1 MLGLASSAAFLVV
14 DAGDADALR
23 AVVVETLEASPHLPV
38 LFYMRFFLHS
48 IPEDVQETLIGVIS
62 SCARPGDMLAAEF
75 RTTEDASA
83 KKVFGRHYRR
93 FQDGPGFGVAIR
105 ERHGFDPV
113 FEVEGT
119 GLSPYGDEDPVL
131 YRVVARRR
139 G

>member
-1 MLGLASSAAFLVV
+1 M
-14 DAGDADALR
+14 
-23 AVVVETLEASPHLPV
+23 PV

-93 FQDGPGFGVAIR
+93 FQDGPAFGGALR

-113 FEVEGT
+113 FESRARASRPMGT
-119 GLSPYGDEDPVL
+119 RILCSIAWSLAGGADADD
-131 YRVVARRR
+131 ARTRPF
-139 G
+139 